1 MAKQLHESE
10 KEYILE
16 NYPKF
21 GLKVV
26 SEKLNRSLGTISKFA
41 KEHNLSINKDK
52 LPSIDAPDFLVDLNF
67 YSRFEDK
74 MTKELAYFLGFFWAD
89 GTIANNGSSL
99 VIEVLREDGEILRNT
114 FREVFPFS
122 ESFRERDNRKP
133 QMSFRVCDSK
143 VGNLLK
149 SLGKYPKSVENHE
162 KIYNYIND
170 KDLWVYF
177 LRGLI
182 DGDGSFYINEKEKY
196 GQFTLASSFNQD
208 WTFLLQN
215 LKDFNPK
222 ITQTSKDTGN
232 SSVLRITGRDNI
244 IKFINYLGYSEFNIG
259 LTRKQEKANN
269 ILKLYSQNPPKDYK
283 KHVLQFSKTNQ
294 FIKEYSSTLEASE
307 LTKIGKSAIRNCLL
321 HISKSAGGYIWV
333 YKEEYENIN
342 NSKNE

>member
-1 MAKQLHESE
+1 MAKRLHESE

-26 SEKLNRSLGTISKFA
+26 SEKLNRSPATVLKFA
-41 KEHNLSINKDK
+41 KEHNLNINKDK
-52 LPSIDAPDFLVDLNF
+52 LLSIDAPDFLVDLNF

-89 GTIANNGSSL
+89 GANNGTSL
-99 VIEVLREDGEILRNT
+99 VIEIVREDGEVLRDT
-114 FREVFPFS
+114 FKEVFPFS

-133 QMSFRVCDSK
+133 QMTFRVNDPK

-170 KDLWVYF
+170 KDLWIYF

-182 DGDGSFYINEKEKY
+182 DGDGNFYINEKEKY

-222 ITQTSKDTGN
+222 ITQTSRKNGD
-232 SSVLRITGRDNI
+232 SSVLRITGRENI
-244 IKFINYLGYSEFNIG
+244 VNFINYLKYPECSIG
-259 LTRKQEKANN
+259 LTRKQKKAKN
-269 ILKLYSQNPPKDYK
+269 ILKLYSLSNSKNYK
-283 KHVLQFSKTNQ
+283 KSILQFSKTNQ
-294 FIKEYSSTLEASE
+294 FIKEYSSISEASE
-307 LTKIGKSAIRNCLL
+307 LTKIGKSTISNCLS
-321 HISKSAGGYIWV
+321 HISKSAGGYIWI

-342 NSKNE
+342 NNKKE